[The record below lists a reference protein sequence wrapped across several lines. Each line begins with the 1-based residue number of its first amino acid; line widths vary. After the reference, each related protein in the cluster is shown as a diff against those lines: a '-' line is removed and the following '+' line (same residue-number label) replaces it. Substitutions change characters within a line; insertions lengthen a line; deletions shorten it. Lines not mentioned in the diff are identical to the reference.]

1 MPRGR
6 GSPRRPV
13 GVGRCAGRRGHLG
26 EQVGDL
32 SVGKQFDAVWIRP
45 EDGSTL
51 DVVLAHADDAD
62 DALAKVFALGGSAD
76 VRGVWVGGDRL
87 R

>member
-1 MPRGR
+1 
-6 GSPRRPV
+6 
-13 GVGRCAGRRGHLG
+13 
-26 EQVGDL
+26 
-32 SVGKQFDAVWIRP
+32 VGKQFDAVWIRP

-62 DALAKVFALGGSAD
+62 DALAKVFALGGPAD